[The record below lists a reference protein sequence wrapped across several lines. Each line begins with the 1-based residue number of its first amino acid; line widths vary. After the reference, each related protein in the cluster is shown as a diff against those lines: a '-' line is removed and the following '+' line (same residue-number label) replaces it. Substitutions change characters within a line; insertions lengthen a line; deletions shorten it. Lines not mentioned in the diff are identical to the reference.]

1 MSTRRN
7 TELALLIAAAL
18 PVLVLFALMGTQRGG
33 IFTWQYLL
41 VPGSLFVL
49 FALTHL
55 SLRKLAPGADPVL
68 LPAAFLLSG
77 VGLAYVQRLAKPAV
91 AQQQVLWLVAGVV
104 ALVVVLL
111 VVRSLETLG
120 NYKYILMLIGII
132 LLIAP
137 AVVGKEING
146 SKLWIVI
153 GNFSIQPGE
162 IARILIILFLAAY
175 LAENREML
183 SISTRRFLG
192 VAVPE
197 LRTLAPILLM
207 WGVSLVILIAERDL
221 GSSLLF
227 FGIFLIMLYAATGRL
242 SYVLIGAVL
251 FSAGAVAVVYL
262 FAHVRVR
269 VDIWL
274 QPFKYAQTTG
284 YQLVQSL
291 YSLASGG
298 LFGVGPARGLATR
311 IPAVDTDFI
320 FASIGEELGLLGAVA
335 LLGAYLVI
343 TYRGLSTAARAK
355 SDMAAFTAIG
365 LVASLGLQVF
375 VIVGG
380 VTRLIP
386 LTGITLPFISRGGS
400 SMLSTFALLALLL
413 RASDE
418 TTGVETEMKST
429 GGALSVLGRISL
441 SKRLVALSVF
451 FSLLIVALVA
461 NLTWVQVID
470 ARTLNNYPGNNHD
483 LATEARNPRGK
494 ILTADNLV
502 LADSKPIK
510 KTGNTAVTYERVYP
524 KGAYAS
530 HLLGYYSS
538 IYGRTGLEASQNDTL
553 TGKQSYTNWQDVINS
568 ALGRPVTGN
577 NVVLTLDSK
586 VQDAAE
592 SALGSATGAVVVLNP
607 KTGAVLAS
615 TSHPDYDPG
624 AIEKDWARL
633 QSDTSAPLLDR
644 SRQTLLAPG
653 STFKVVTLTGAYVN
667 NTVADTDTFA
677 GPGSM
682 NIGNAPVTNYDHN
695 SYGNVN
701 AVTALQKSI
710 NTVFGQIAVK
720 LGPSKLVTQAEA
732 FGFNKTIP
740 YDLSIKTSLM
750 PDPAQM
756 TTWETAWSGV
766 GQPVGQHS
774 SPAGPQATVYQM
786 GLVASAIADNG
797 TIMRPYV
804 VDHISAA
811 HDAQT
816 ILGKTT
822 PQSWT
827 VACDATVAARV
838 KTAMIAV
845 VNGGT
850 GTGAKISGVQVA
862 GKTGTAEVG
871 KGRPTNSWFIGFAPA
886 DNPRVA
892 IAILLVGEGH
902 NAPSAAPIAGTILKV
917 ALARTAPSATQA
929 KASAEATITRP

>member
-1 MSTRRN
+1 VSSRRN
-7 TELALLIAAAL
+7 IELALLSAAAL
-18 PVLVLFALMGTQRGG
+18 PVLVLFALLETHQNNV
-33 IFTWQYLL
+33 FSWQYLIL
-41 VPGSLFVL
+41 PGALLGCFVL
-49 FALTHL
+49 VSIA
-55 SLRKLAPGADPVL
+55 LRKLAPGADPVL

-77 VGLAYVQRLAKPAV
+77 IGIAFVGRLTTPTVARNQFIWLIGSLAV
-91 AQQQVLWLVAGVV
+91 
-104 ALVVVLL
+104 LVVMLL
-111 VVRSLETLG
+111 VIRSLDTLG
-120 NYKYILMLIGII
+120 NYKYLLMLAGLI
-132 LLIAP
+132 LLVAP
-137 AVVGKEING
+137 AIIGRNING
-146 SKLWIVI
+146 SKLWIQV
-153 GNFSIQPGE
+153 GSFTFQPGE
-162 IARILIILFLAAY
+162 IARVLIILFLAAY

-192 VAVPE
+192 VPIPE
-197 LRTLAPILLM
+197 LRVLAPILLM
-207 WGVSLVILIAERDL
+207 WGISLVIMIAESDL
-221 GSSLLF
+221 GTSLLF
-227 FGIFLIMLYAATGRL
+227 FGIFLVMLYAATGRL
-242 SYVLIGAVL
+242 SYVLTGIVLFAVGAVGVVL
-251 FSAGAVAVVYL
+251 VFS
-262 FAHVRVR
+262 HVRVR

-291 YSLASGG
+291 YSLAGGG
-298 LFGVGPARGLATR
+298 LFGTGPGAGLATR
-311 IPAVDTDFI
+311 IPFVDTDFI
-320 FASIGEELGLLGAVA
+320 FSSIGEELGLIGAAA
-335 LLGAYLVI
+335 LLGTYLVI
-343 TYRGLSTAARAK
+343 VFRGLSTAARAK
-355 SDMAAFTAIG
+355 SDMAAFTAVG

-400 SMLSTFALLALLL
+400 SMLATFMLLALLL

-441 SKRLVALSVF
+441 SKRLTALSVL
-451 FSLLIVALVA
+451 FSVLVIALVA
-461 NLTWVQVID
+461 NLTWVQVVD
-470 ARTLNNYPGNNHD
+470 AKALNNHPGNTRN
-483 LATEARNPRGK
+483 LAAEAHNPRGK
-494 ILTADNLV
+494 ILTADNVV
-502 LADSKPIK
+502 LADSKPVK
-510 KTGNTAVTYERVYP
+510 KAGSSTVTYERVYP
-524 KGAYAS
+524 KGAFAS
-530 HLLGYYSS
+530 HLLGYYST
-538 IYGRTGLEASQNDTL
+538 IYGRVGLEANQNDTL
-553 TGKQSYTNWQDVINS
+553 TGRQSYADWQDVINS
-568 ALGRPVTGN
+568 ALARPVTGN
-577 NVVLTLDSK
+577 NVVLTLNSK

-592 SALGSATGAVVVLNP
+592 SALGSSTGAVVVFEP

-615 TSHPDYDPG
+615 TSHPDYDPNTV
-624 AIEKDWARL
+624 EKDWQQL
-633 QSDTSAPLLDR
+633 QSATDAPLLDR

-653 STFKVVTLTGAYVN
+653 STFKVVTLTGAYLN
-667 NTVADTDTFA
+667 NAITDSDTFP

-682 NIGNAPVTNYDHN
+682 NIGNAPVTNYDHY

-710 NTVFGQIAVK
+710 NTVFGQISVK

-740 YDLSIKTSLM
+740 FDLPIKTSLM

-756 TTWETAWSGV
+756 TTWETAWAGV

-786 GLVASAIADNG
+786 GLVANAIANNG

-804 VDHISAA
+804 VDHVSAA
-811 HDAQT
+811 HDAEN
-816 ILGKTT
+816 ILGRTT
-822 PQSWT
+822 PQSWI
-827 VACDATVAARV
+827 VACDPATAARV

-850 GTGAKISGVQVA
+850 GVGAKVPGAQVA

-892 IAILLVGEGH
+892 IAILLVGEGK
-902 NAPSAAPIAGTILKV
+902 NAPSAAPMAGLILRT
-917 ALARTAPSATQA
+917 ALAQTATVATPP
-929 KASAEATITRP
+929 KATTTQP